1 MKKPKIL
8 LTLIIGIIIGIM
20 ASIGVYFLT
29 EGDVAWQEYIE
40 VKVIPNVV
48 LALSTIS
55 ALCVAVMPLLTKIK
69 LTLTS
74 FDKATQDVNGTAQS
88 GKNATKT
95 VLECKDE
102 IKQLMAEIKETKD
115 EMKQMAVP
123 IQQGID
129 HLEKITRIGF
139 CNTSELVKNGY
150 AREIAKVG
158 HENENTEI

>member
-1 MKKPKIL
+1 MKKTRVV
-8 LTLIIGIIIGIM
+8 LTLVIGIVIGIM

-55 ALCVAVMPLLTKIK
+55 ALCVATMPLLTKIK

-74 FDKATQDVNGTAQS
+74 FDKATQDVNGSAES

-102 IKQLMAEIKETKD
+102 IKQMMNELEIAKSQTQEA
-115 EMKQMAVP
+115 MIP
-123 IQQGID
+123 IQQGVQN
-129 HLEKITRIGF
+129 LEEIVRIGF

-150 AREIAKVG
+150 ARQISKVG
-158 HENENTEI
+158 HVDEEP

>member
-1 MKKPKIL
+1 MRKSRVA
-8 LTLIIGIIIGIM
+8 LTLIIGIVIGIM

-55 ALCVAVMPLLTKIK
+55 ALCVATMPLLTKIK

-74 FDKATQDVNGTAQS
+74 FDKATQDVNGSAEN

-102 IKQLMAEIKETKD
+102 IKQMMSELEAAKT
-115 EMKQMAVP
+115 QMQEAMMP
-123 IQQGID
+123 IQQGVQN
-129 HLEKITRIGF
+129 LEEIVRIGF

-150 AREIAKVG
+150 ARQISKVG
-158 HENENTEI
+158 HVDEEP

>member
-1 MKKPKIL
+1 MRKTRVV
-8 LTLIIGIIIGIM
+8 LTLVIGIVIGIM

-29 EGDVAWQEYIE
+29 EGDVAWQEYVE

-55 ALCVAVMPLLTKIK
+55 ALCVAVMPLLSKIK

-74 FDKATQDVNGTAQS
+74 FDKATQDVNGSAEN

-102 IKQLMAEIKETKD
+102 IKQMMKD
-115 EMKQMAVP
+115 FEVAKSQMQEAMIP
-123 IQQGID
+123 IQQGVQN
-129 HLEKITRIGF
+129 LEEIVRIGF

-150 AREIAKVG
+150 ARQISKVG
-158 HENENTEI
+158 HVDEEP

>member
-1 MKKPKIL
+1 MRKSRVA

-55 ALCVAVMPLLTKIK
+55 ALCVATMPLLAKIK

-74 FDKATQDVNGTAQS
+74 FDKATQDVNGSAES

-102 IKQLMAEIKETKD
+102 IKQMMNELEVAKS
-115 EMKQMAVP
+115 QMQEAMVP
-123 IQQGID
+123 IQQGVQN
-129 HLEKITRIGF
+129 LEEIVRIGF

-150 AREIAKVG
+150 ARQISKVG
-158 HENENTEI
+158 HVDEEP

>member
-1 MKKPKIL
+1 MKKTRVV
-8 LTLIIGIIIGIM
+8 LTLVIGIVIGIM

-40 VKVIPNVV
+40 IKVIPNVV

-55 ALCVAVMPLLTKIK
+55 ALCVATMPLLSKIK

-74 FDKATQDVNGTAQS
+74 FDKATQDVNGSAES
-88 GKNATKT
+88 GKNASKT

-102 IKQLMAEIKETKD
+102 IKQMMNEFEVAKSQMQEAMIPIKQGVQNLEEI
-115 EMKQMAVP
+115 V
-123 IQQGID
+123 
-129 HLEKITRIGF
+129 RIGF

-150 AREIAKVG
+150 ARQISKVG
-158 HENENTEI
+158 HVDEEP

>member
-1 MKKPKIL
+1 MKKTRVL
-8 LTLIIGIIIGIM
+8 LTFVIGIVIGIM

-55 ALCVAVMPLLTKIK
+55 ALCVATMPLLTKIK

-74 FDKATQDVNGTAQS
+74 FDKATQDVNGSAES

-102 IKQLMAEIKETKD
+102 IKQMMNELEIAKS
-115 EMKQMAVP
+115 QMQEAMIP
-123 IQQGID
+123 IQQGVQN
-129 HLEKITRIGF
+129 LEEIVRIGF

-150 AREIAKVG
+150 ARQISKVG
-158 HENENTEI
+158 HVDEEP

>member
-1 MKKPKIL
+1 MKKTRVV
-8 LTLIIGIIIGIM
+8 LTLVIGIVIGIM

-55 ALCVAVMPLLTKIK
+55 ALCVATMPLLTKIK

-74 FDKATQDVNGTAQS
+74 FDKATQDVNGSAES

-102 IKQLMAEIKETKD
+102 IKQMMNELEIAKS
-115 EMKQMAVP
+115 QMQEAMIP
-123 IQQGID
+123 IQQGVQN
-129 HLEKITRIGF
+129 LEEIVRIGF

-150 AREIAKVG
+150 ARQISKVG
-158 HENENTEI
+158 HEDEEP

>member
-1 MKKPKIL
+1 MKKTRVV
-8 LTLIIGIIIGIM
+8 LTLVIGIVIGIM

-55 ALCVAVMPLLTKIK
+55 ALCVATMPLLTKIK

-74 FDKATQDVNGTAQS
+74 FDKATQDVNGSAES

-102 IKQLMAEIKETKD
+102 IKQMMNELEIAKS
-115 EMKQMAVP
+115 QMQGAMIP
-123 IQQGID
+123 IQQGVQN
-129 HLEKITRIGF
+129 LEEIVRIGF

-150 AREIAKVG
+150 ARQISKVG
-158 HENENTEI
+158 HEDEEP

>member
-1 MKKPKIL
+1 MKKTRVV
-8 LTLIIGIIIGIM
+8 LTLVIGIVIGIM

-55 ALCVAVMPLLTKIK
+55 ALCVATMPLLTKIK

-74 FDKATQDVNGTAQS
+74 FDKATQDVNGSAES

-102 IKQLMAEIKETKD
+102 IKQMMNELEIAKS
-115 EMKQMAVP
+115 QMQEAMIP
-123 IQQGID
+123 IQQGVQN
-129 HLEKITRIGF
+129 LEEIVRIGF

-150 AREIAKVG
+150 ARQISKVG
-158 HENENTEI
+158 HVDEEP

>member
-1 MKKPKIL
+1 MRKSRVA

-55 ALCVAVMPLLTKIK
+55 ALCVATMPLLTKIK

-74 FDKATQDVNGTAQS
+74 FDKATEYVNGSAEN

-102 IKQLMAEIKETKD
+102 IKQMMD
-115 EMKQMAVP
+115 ELEVAKTQMQEAMMP
-123 IQQGID
+123 IQQGVQN
-129 HLEKITRIGF
+129 LEEIVRIGF

-150 AREIAKVG
+150 ARQISKVG
-158 HENENTEI
+158 HVDEEP

>member
-1 MKKPKIL
+1 MKKTRVV
-8 LTLIIGIIIGIM
+8 LTLVIGIVIGIM

-55 ALCVAVMPLLTKIK
+55 ALCVATMPLLTKIK

-74 FDKATQDVNGTAQS
+74 FDKATQDVNGSAES

-102 IKQLMAEIKETKD
+102 IKQMMNELEIAKS
-115 EMKQMAVP
+115 QMQGAMIP
-123 IQQGID
+123 IQQGVQN
-129 HLEKITRIGF
+129 LEEIVRIGF

-150 AREIAKVG
+150 ARQISKVG
-158 HENENTEI
+158 HVDEEP

>member
-1 MKKPKIL
+1 MKKTRVV
-8 LTLIIGIIIGIM
+8 LTLVIGIVIGIM

-55 ALCVAVMPLLTKIK
+55 ALCVATMPLLTKIK

-74 FDKATQDVNGTAQS
+74 FDKATQDVNGSAES

-102 IKQLMAEIKETKD
+102 IKQMMNELEIAKSQTQEA
-115 EMKQMAVP
+115 MIP
-123 IQQGID
+123 IQQGVQN
-129 HLEKITRIGF
+129 LEEIVRIGF

-150 AREIAKVG
+150 ARQISKVG
-158 HENENTEI
+158 HEDEEP